1 MIGGGIA
8 TLGAVILGLGTK
20 EETSALRENKTET
33 SFKDVFSI
41 LLKNDQ
47 LLWVAIAYLIYGLGV
62 NIINNFNLYYFI
74 YVLGDAKQFSF
85 LGVIN
90 VIIGLLAVALFPT
103 LTMKFSRRRL
113 FFGSVSVML
122 IGIILYALAGS
133 SVIMTLFA
141 AGLFAL
147 PQPLIF
153 LVVLM
158 TITDT
163 VEYGQL
169 KIGHRD
175 EALVLCVR
183 PLVDKLAGAITG
195 GLIGIT
201 AIWVGMTSGATAAT
215 ITPENLFNFKLVMFA
230 APFVLI
236 LIGTVIY
243 RAKVT
248 LTEAEHARI
257 VEELEDKW
265 HEMNQ

>member
-1 MIGGGIA
+1 MLLGI
-8 TLGAVILGLGTK
+8 V
-20 EETSALRENKTET
+20 
-33 SFKDVFSI
+33 
-41 LLKNDQ
+41 
-47 LLWVAIAYLIYGLGV
+47 
-62 NIINNFNLYYFI
+62 
-74 YVLGDAKQFSF
+74 
-85 LGVIN
+85 
-90 VIIGLLAVALFPT
+90 
-103 LTMKFSRRRL
+103 
-113 FFGSVSVML
+113 
-122 IGIILYALAGS
+122 LYAMAGT
-133 SVIMTLFA
+133 SVLMTLFA

-169 KIGHRD
+169 KLGHRD

-183 PLVDKLAGAITG
+183 PLVDKLAGAIAS
-195 GLIGIT
+195 GLIGLT

-230 APFVLI
+230 LPFVFI
-236 LIGTVIY
+236 LLGTILY

-257 VEELEDKW
+257 VEELEEKW
-265 HEMNQ
+265 DEMNQ

>member
-1 MIGGGIA
+1 MLVGI
-8 TLGAVILGLGTK
+8 V
-20 EETSALRENKTET
+20 
-33 SFKDVFSI
+33 
-41 LLKNDQ
+41 
-47 LLWVAIAYLIYGLGV
+47 
-62 NIINNFNLYYFI
+62 
-74 YVLGDAKQFSF
+74 
-85 LGVIN
+85 
-90 VIIGLLAVALFPT
+90 
-103 LTMKFSRRRL
+103 
-113 FFGSVSVML
+113 
-122 IGIILYALAGS
+122 LYAMAGT
-133 SVIMTLFA
+133 SVLMTLFA

-169 KIGHRD
+169 KLGHRD

-183 PLVDKLAGAITG
+183 PLVDKLAGAITS
-195 GLIGIT
+195 GLIGLT

-230 APFVLI
+230 LPFVFI
-236 LIGTVIY
+236 LLGTILY

-257 VEELEDKW
+257 VEELEEKW
-265 HEMNQ
+265 DEMNK

>member
-1 MIGGGIA
+1 M
-8 TLGAVILGLGTK
+8 
-20 EETSALRENKTET
+20 
-33 SFKDVFSI
+33 
-41 LLKNDQ
+41 
-47 LLWVAIAYLIYGLGV
+47 
-62 NIINNFNLYYFI
+62 
-74 YVLGDAKQFSF
+74 LGDAKQFSF

-122 IGIILYALAGS
+122 VGIILYALAGT

-169 KIGHRD
+169 KLGHRD

-183 PLVDKLAGAITG
+183 PLVDKLAGAVTG

-230 APFVLI
+230 APFMLI